1 MSKSLTKEEMS
12 LNAHVEDLRERMRM
26 LQNDRTA
33 NIDVL
38 EANKAANK
46 EEIKRLRGDNKEF
59 RQKLAQLQRVRTRTA
74 ILNMLSAGT
83 THHKQES
90 HMHFPTF
97 HFHTN
102 ITSLLLTLLPLLLLH
117 LTQTHNETV
126 HSQ

>member
-1 MSKSLTKEEMS
+1 MS

-74 ILNMLSAGT
+74 ILNMLSAGAT
-83 THHKQES
+83 PHKQES

-97 HFHTN
+97 HFRTN
-102 ITSLLLTLLPLLLLH
+102 ITSLY
-117 LTQTHNETV
+117 
-126 HSQ
+126 